1 MFTVKLLPC
10 EVRQALAEVRLGK
23 PPPTLWSPRGYEY
36 WLRAFLPEWVQRIG
50 YSSLTKWVTILGG
63 LGGLPSSHLGK
74 SNLKKFMFRHH
85 SMKLLP
91 GGIFCVLSDW
101 ANPKNGPPV
110 DYCSTVTTYRPLRG
124 AYSFA
129 WIIVSGLNKIKEQ
142 YNKRTAGSNFIQKWG
157 HKWETLRT
165 LRKLMRCRTARIS
178 FLRTRIP

>member
-10 EVRQALAEVRLGK
+10 ETRKELAEIRLGK
-23 PPPTLWSPRGYEY
+23 PPPTLLSPRGYEY
-36 WLRAFLPEWVQRIG
+36 WYKAFLPEWVQRIG
-50 YSSLTKWVTILGG
+50 YSSLTKWVKLLGG

-85 SMKLLP
+85 SMKLFP
-91 GGIFCVLSDW
+91 GGLFCVLSDW
-101 ANPKNGPPV
+101 ADPPVGPPLN
-110 DYCSTVTTYRPLRG
+110 YCSTVMLRG

-129 WIIVSGLNKIKEQ
+129 WIIKSGLNKIKEQ

-157 HKWETLRT
+157 HKWETLKT
-165 LRKLMRCRTARIS
+165 LRRLMRYRTARIS